1 VAGVVPSPP
10 PPQPPMASAVPRH
23 AIRAIVRGVFAL
35 ILMEPLSA
43 SIVAY
48 LYQPKLESTRGVA

>member
-1 VAGVVPSPP
+1 
-10 PPQPPMASAVPRH
+10 
-23 AIRAIVRGVFAL
+23 VRGVFAL

-48 LYQPKLESTRGVA
+48 LYQLKLESTTGVA